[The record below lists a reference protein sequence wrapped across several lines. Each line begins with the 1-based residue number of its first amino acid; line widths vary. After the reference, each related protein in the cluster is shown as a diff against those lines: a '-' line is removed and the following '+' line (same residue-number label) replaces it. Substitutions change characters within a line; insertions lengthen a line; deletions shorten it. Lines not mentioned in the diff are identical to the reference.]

1 MAPDEWDR
9 LWFRPVTR
17 DAFVDQEDSQGR
29 YTLKPAFKSS
39 FVPGVERVLM
49 IPEVSQYLSFV
60 AFLFDFVQTGAE
72 RAVFLED
79 DFNFIPIVDNQV
91 SSSQRG
97 QLRKRSGFPKQT
109 PFSPSAKTV
118 G

>member
-1 MAPDEWDR
+1 MAE
-9 LWFRPVTR
+9 VTR

-91 SSSQRG
+91 YNGSLVPWSEIASDVDEA
-97 QLRKRSGFPKQT
+97 
-109 PFSPSAKTV
+109 AKAYESTIS
-118 G
+118 